1 MGKETRSFFKAL
13 SNGEIAL
20 HATMALVFI
29 AGLLEMGDVANFQ
42 AFTMRMHKKLQAH
55 LTRIVEICERK
66 QALLLS
72 VIRNGS
78 SFHTGMARQCEARGV
93 L

>member
-42 AFTMRMHKKLQAH
+42 AFTMPMHDNFK
-55 LTRIVEICERK
+55 
-66 QALLLS
+66 
-72 VIRNGS
+72 
-78 SFHTGMARQCEARGV
+78 HT
-93 L
+93 